1 MSDPHW
7 NMVWSM
13 GVPDIDDQHK
23 LMLGLL
29 KNVGEAAQLPD
40 NGASALASLRKFLE
54 NTEQHFTYEEGVLER
69 AEYPGT
75 EGHRA
80 DHMRFVET
88 VKNAIASLEN
98 FDGDGAALRK
108 TIQTM
113 KDDLQ
118 NRFTHHLVTFDMD
131 YKWFLRDEGLTD
143 PQSDM
148 V

>member
-1 MSDPHW
+1 MTDQHW

-23 LMLGLL
+23 LILGLL
-29 KNVGEAAQLPD
+29 KSVGETAQLPD
-40 NGASALASLRKFLE
+40 NGARSLASLRKFLE
-54 NTEQHFTYEEGVLER
+54 NTEEHFAYEESVLER

-75 EGHRA
+75 EGHKA
-80 DHMRFVET
+80 DHARFVET
-88 VKNAIASLEN
+88 VKNAIATLEN
-98 FDGDGAALRK
+98 FDGDAAALRETIK
-108 TIQTM
+108 TV

-131 YKWFLRDEGLTD
+131 YKWFLRDEGLSD